1 MLLSVLVSCV
11 LLLSAQAPARNRKG
25 TVLQA
30 WALSVV
36 APVARAAASVS
47 RGISGAADAAAEAA
61 HATSENARLR
71 EALAQRDREIFGLR
85 AAVAQ
90 ADKDRLLAAAGAV
103 LPRFVTSAPV
113 MWIEKRAGLQSALVG
128 AGSREGA
135 VPGSPIAV
143 PEGLVGRLVT
153 VGGSLSRAQLL
164 TDVSAAAGSRI
175 VRTGDL
181 GVIRGDGRGALR
193 LNNIPLISS
202 VRAGDLVES
211 AGIDGIY
218 PRGVPIG
225 RVESVR
231 RGNTVFLE
239 IRVIPA
245 ADLSRLTDV
254 LVLAPSPAEKET
266 AGGSRSGSR

>member
-1 MLLSVLVSCV
+1 VLLSVLVSCV

-113 MWIEKRAGLQSALVG
+113 MWIEKRAGL
-128 AGSREGA
+128 
-135 VPGSPIAV
+135 
-143 PEGLVGRLVT
+143 
-153 VGGSLSRAQLL
+153 
-164 TDVSAAAGSRI
+164 
-175 VRTGDL
+175 
-181 GVIRGDGRGALR
+181 
-193 LNNIPLISS
+193 
-202 VRAGDLVES
+202 
-211 AGIDGIY
+211 
-218 PRGVPIG
+218 
-225 RVESVR
+225 
-231 RGNTVFLE
+231 
-239 IRVIPA
+239 
-245 ADLSRLTDV
+245 
-254 LVLAPSPAEKET
+254 
-266 AGGSRSGSR
+266 

>member
-1 MLLSVLVSCV
+1 
-11 LLLSAQAPARNRKG
+11 
-25 TVLQA
+25 
-30 WALSVV
+30 
-36 APVARAAASVS
+36 
-47 RGISGAADAAAEAA
+47 
-61 HATSENARLR
+61 
-71 EALAQRDREIFGLR
+71 
-85 AAVAQ
+85 
-90 ADKDRLLAAAGAV
+90 
-103 LPRFVTSAPV
+103 
-113 MWIEKRAGLQSALVG
+113 
-128 AGSREGA
+128 
-135 VPGSPIAV
+135 V